1 LTRHWS
7 CGIRHSPSE
16 AQPRSKRLNVLL
28 IQLKRIGDLILTVPA
43 ITAVRTKFPDAKISL
58 IVAHGSRELL
68 PAIEGIDQ
76 TFVARGR
83 ISDAVPWFG
92 IASGQFDYCLDF
104 SRTDRSAF
112 LTLLSGAHTRV
123 TYDTV
128 RREPLRQLSY
138 NQLVTSNVRLVHT
151 VDYHLA
157 LLAPL
162 GVRDAASEIRLV
174 LPQAA
179 KDQADAVIST
189 NDLPRDF
196 VILHPGSARS
206 EKFWMASRWAEVA
219 NQEGITFVLTG
230 GKSRMEQDHIA
241 QIKSHLTRPII
252 DLSGHLDLLTLG
264 ALIARA
270 RLLVTIDSAP
280 MHLAGALGTAQVDLF
295 GPTNPFHWHPRS
307 QSAVVLRAGNAAPLD
322 HFVPQQAPHQM
333 KEISTK
339 QVIDAM
345 ESLLSSP
352 TKPVP

>member
-1 LTRHWS
+1 MLQ
-7 CGIRHSPSE
+7 I
-16 AQPRSKRLNVLL
+16 LL

-43 ITAVRTKFPDAKISL
+43 ITAVRTHFPDAKISL

-68 PAIEGIDQ
+68 PAIEGVDQ
-76 TFVARGR
+76 WFVARGR
-83 ISDAVPWFG
+83 ISDAIPCFA
-92 IASGQFDYCLDF
+92 IATGHFDHCLDF

-112 LTLLSGAHTRV
+112 LTLLSGARTRV

-128 RREPLRQLSY
+128 RREPVRQLSY
-138 NQLVTSNVRLVHT
+138 NQFVASNVRLVHT
-151 VDYHLA
+151 VDHHLA

-162 GVRDAASEIRLV
+162 GIREAAKEIRLV

-179 KDQADAVIST
+179 KDRAAAVIDK
-189 NDLPRDF
+189 NNLGDGF
-196 VILHPGSARS
+196 IILHPGSARS
-206 EKFWMASRWAEVA
+206 EKFWVASRWAELA
-219 NQEGITFVLTG
+219 NQEGIRFVLTG
-230 GKSRMEQDHIA
+230 GNSRMEQDHIA
-241 QIKSHLTRPII
+241 QIKSHLTRPVI
-252 DLSGHLDLLTLG
+252 DLSGQLDLLTLA

-280 MHLAGALGTAQVDLF
+280 MHLAGAFGTPQVDLF

-307 QSAVVLRAGNAAPLD
+307 KSAVVLHAGNAAPLD
-322 HFVPQQAPHQM
+322 HFVPLQRPGEM

-345 ESLLSSP
+345 ERLLSTP